1 MMLYSSNHLSF
12 PLYNLILVSIG
23 PDMKHEKG
31 TFKFIVIYSV
41 ILALII

>member
-1 MMLYSSNHLSF
+1 MMLYSSNLSF